1 MLEMSNIT
9 HIDIRFSD
17 RDRSAVGNIWRDIEA
32 GHVRAVSTV
41 SKPEGGQSLPTA
53 GRCE

>member
-1 MLEMSNIT
+1 MLKMSNID
-9 HIDIRFSD
+9 HIGISVSD

-53 GRCE
+53 GHCE